1 MPTTIFLVM
10 NENAY
15 NELSSKE
22 KSALDSLTGLGMSLR
37 AADGLAGFGK
47 LAMKK
52 FSGIPG
58 KEIIEL
64 SSAERAKF
72 DAAAARGVKNII
84 RDQKSKGKRADQIVA
99 AMKK

>member
-47 LAMKK
+47 LFETIEKA
-52 FSGIPG
+52 FSEYENYRNKTDRLIPVF
-58 KEIIEL
+58 IAEL
-64 SSAERAKF
+64 S
-72 DAAAARGVKNII
+72 
-84 RDQKSKGKRADQIVA
+84 Q
-99 AMKK
+99 